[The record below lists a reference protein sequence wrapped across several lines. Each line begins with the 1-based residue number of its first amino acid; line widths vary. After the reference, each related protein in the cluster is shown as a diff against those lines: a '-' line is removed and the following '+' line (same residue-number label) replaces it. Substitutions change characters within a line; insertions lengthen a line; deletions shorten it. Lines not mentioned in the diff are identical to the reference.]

1 MEQLA
6 SMIVVLDR
14 ILAHYGPEADEVRR
28 EFRKTVAT
36 AIDRIWPT
44 KSDAATDLSPPQQ
57 RGAAEAF
64 FTEIL
69 KLSPRTEGQ
78 RLAQAQAIQVS
89 MSLGEI
95 RMLMM
100 AQRGNAI
107 PPIFIAVLQVWV
119 VALFVGLGLLTRINA
134 TVVTVLFVGATL
146 IGSAVFLILEL
157 NHPYDGA
164 IRISSTVMREALAQ
178 MGRP

>member
-1 MEQLA
+1 
-6 SMIVVLDR
+6 
-14 ILAHYGPEADEVRR
+14 
-28 EFRKTVAT
+28 
-36 AIDRIWPT
+36 
-44 KSDAATDLSPPQQ
+44 
-57 RGAAEAF
+57 
-64 FTEIL
+64 
-69 KLSPRTEGQ
+69 
-78 RLAQAQAIQVS
+78 
-89 MSLGEI
+89 
-95 RMLMM
+95 MLMM
-100 AQRGNAI
+100 VQRGNTV